1 MTILVT
7 GPADVERAPI
17 GATWIVDNYDS
28 FTWNLVQLVGA
39 LGVRPVVVRNDAASA
54 DAIRAR
60 RPARLLLSPG
70 PGHPD
75 DPARVGVCTAL
86 VRELGRAIP
95 VLGVCLGH
103 QLIVSM
109 AGGRIVRAPR
119 PVHGKPSL
127 VRRDGGR
134 LFEGLP
140 PSFEAMRYHSLVA
153 DPARVPSTL
162 RVTSWSEDGVIMSVE
177 HVERPVFGLQFH
189 PESIGTPLGRTLL
202 SNFLTLPEI
211 HEPRDDRPLFP

>member
-1 MTILVT
+1 MTFHVT
-7 GPADVERAPI
+7 GPADVERAPL

-39 LGVRPVVVRNDAASA
+39 LGVRPVVVRNDAVPA

-86 VRELGRAIP
+86 VRELGRAVP

-103 QLIVSM
+103 QLLVAM

-119 PVHGKPSL
+119 PVHGKASL

-134 LFEGLP
+134 LFDGLP

-153 DPARVPSTL
+153 DPSCVPSTL
-162 RVTSWSEDGVIMSVE
+162 RVTSWSDDGVIMSVE
-177 HVERPVFGLQFH
+177 HVDSPVFGLQFH
-189 PESIGTPLGRTLL
+189 PESIGTPHGRTLL
-202 SNFLTLPEI
+202 SNFLTLSGTPDT
-211 HEPRDDRPLFP
+211 RDARPLFP